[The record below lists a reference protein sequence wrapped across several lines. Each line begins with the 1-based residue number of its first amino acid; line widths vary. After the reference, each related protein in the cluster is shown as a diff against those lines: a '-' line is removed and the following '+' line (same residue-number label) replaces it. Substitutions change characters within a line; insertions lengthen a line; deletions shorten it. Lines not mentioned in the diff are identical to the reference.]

1 MARFSIHIKRGL
13 GRLLLVV
20 FLHYLI
26 GITCFIHSHAVGN
39 RFITH
44 SHYPFSSQGI
54 PLKTHSS
61 QDISLLSALSGFLSE
76 AAGKTTPDIDAD
88 WFEAGTLYI
97 SPDFYKKSARE
108 NTCFLRGP
116 PSFI

>member
-1 MARFSIHIKRGL
+1 MARFSIHIKRGFS
-13 GRLLLVV
+13 RLLLVV

-39 RFITH
+39 GFITH

-61 QDISLLSALSGFLSE
+61 QEISLLSALSGFFSE
-76 AAGKTTPDIDAD
+76 AAGKTIPDLHTD
-88 WFEAGTLYI
+88 WFESATLCI
-97 SPDFYKKSARE
+97 FPDFYKKSAYE
-108 NTCFLRGP
+108 EICSLRGP
-116 PSFI
+116 PSFS